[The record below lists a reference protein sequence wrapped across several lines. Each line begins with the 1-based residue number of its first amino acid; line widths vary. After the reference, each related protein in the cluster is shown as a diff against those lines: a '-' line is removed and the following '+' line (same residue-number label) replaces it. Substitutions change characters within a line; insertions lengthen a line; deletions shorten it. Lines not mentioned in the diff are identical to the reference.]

1 MTPSYEETEMLAESL
16 AKLIL
21 IIKKKIKKVFL
32 SPFNF
37 YKKPEQS

>member
-21 IIKKKIKKVFL
+21 IIKKKKKKF
-32 SPFNF
+32 F
-37 YKKPEQS
+37 

>member
-1 MTPSYEETEMLAESL
+1 MTPSYEDTEVLAESL

-21 IIKKKIKKVFL
+21 IIKKKIKSFL
-32 SPFNF
+32 SSFNF